1 MLQMVIIFNEQ
12 GLDDI
17 QFFCVVQIFYNY
29 NVVLY
34 KVFVIGEKYYIVERF
49 LIKNFVVMGKEFK
62 RFLIKNF
69 FFMGKKYKR
78 FLIKNILFMEK
89 NCNMYQKVFF
99 VEIIYRQKFFDM
111 IFYIFFLDRLIIYFD
126 LNDVLKLNCVNFL
139 IEVCFVNIV
148 IKMNLIKKKIQSNKF
163 LIYQ

>member
-1 MLQMVIIFNEQ
+1 MAIIFNEQ

-49 LIKNFVVMGKEFK
+49 LIKNFVVMGKEF
-62 RFLIKNF
+62 
-69 FFMGKKYKR
+69 KR

-148 IKMNLIKKKIQSNKF
+148 IKMNLIKKKKRNKF